1 MIQQDVRLS
10 GGMATGYVLKA
21 GPVSIVVVIAGKGM
35 VGCGA
40 FDVAALGR
48 FGYPAVRARSC
59 DGKPISSIAE
69 LLSAEVWDVNEP
81 ARALGVVGGMS
92 GREALEILN

>member
-1 MIQQDVRLS
+1 MIQQDVRLAR
-10 GGMATGYVLKA
+10 GMATGYVIQA
-21 GPVSIVVVIAGKGM
+21 GPISIVAVIGGKGM

-40 FDVAALGR
+40 FDVVALGNH
-48 FGYPAVRARSC
+48 GYPAVRVRSC

-69 LLSAEVWDVNEP
+69 LLSAEVRDANEP

-92 GREALEILN
+92 GREALDLLN